1 MGLDPF
7 TLQLI
12 LFATSTAYQVSQQN
26 KMKRRQEAEA
36 DKRKGFIATISGKAE
51 NLPVIYGKSVI
62 GGIETKHA
70 VSANYTANTDNSD
83 KTFSENFAN
92 ATVTGTKN
100 EFLNVQY
107 ALCHDGIEGVQWIK
121 VNDKHYNES
130 SQKFKHIIR
139 THNIGGTADAIA
151 SSNGIP
157 STNYFTG
164 TANVS
169 ATYRLNRDDAN
180 YSGVP
185 SLAFLVKGRKV
196 KWVEETAGVYSLS
209 TSYEYSNNPALCLLD
224 YLMNS
229 DFGRGLSV
237 NDVDLESFYHA
248 ANVCDTIVATDK
260 FIGGKINGQKEVHTV
275 ADIASRPGNLEE
287 RTYENELWYTTAS
300 NQYWY
305 WNKTT
310 WVETTLDATRPI
322 PLYECNL
329 TLDTGAK
336 VRDNIER
343 IMNTMGL
350 AELTWSSEGKY
361 KLLLEHPTTE
371 AAQDA
376 LVDTSHYFTDDDII
390 RENVSI
396 KWPDASSRMN
406 QCTVSFL
413 NEHEDFKDDSVSWP
427 KTNSTAHTTF
437 LAEDNQQPFQSS
449 LTADGITDPYHAL
462 AMAERAVRNSR
473 SMYTISL
480 TVSKKGLNLEPGDF
494 VNISSNLFDI
504 VDEVFRVESLEVNSD
519 FTVNLTCY
527 KFDYQ
532 TLAWNVSDN
541 IAYSTQP
548 VFNFVLEP
556 PTGAAYTDGVSDV
569 LGTAS
574 GRLTWN
580 AASDA
585 AVQGYFV
592 EVSSDNGSTWR
603 TLGTTRSTSFDVT
616 GLVTGVYDFS
626 IRSVSPSG
634 TYSVRETVENKT
646 IQLTTVGKVAVIYAD
661 GADETTN
668 TQSYTLTT
676 QEYVAYYDYT
686 GDTPTLPITTGID
699 FIKFIGD
706 DGTNGTNG
714 VNGSDGSDGLSTY
727 LVPVFIRSASAPSTP
742 TGGSYNFTTKS
753 TTVPSGWSSSVP
765 AGTNP
770 VYTSTA
776 LASISGPLGTDSTLT
791 WSTPTV
797 LATNGTDGIDGYTP
811 VKGVD
816 YFDGVDGN
824 DGSDGDS
831 AYQAQ
836 LDAGNSGTTT
846 DFLDSLVG
854 ADGADGSDGI
864 PGNDGADGVTTYTW
878 VKYADNGT
886 GTVGFSNSP
895 TGKEYI
901 GFAFNKTTATESNT
915 PSNYTWSLI
924 KGADGIDGYTP
935 VKGVDYFDGIDGTD
949 GSDGDSAYQAWLDA
963 GNSGTTT
970 AFLNSLVGADG
981 ADGTDGIA
989 GIDGVDGVTTYTWIK
1004 YADNGTGTS
1013 GFSNAPSGKDY
1024 IGFAFNKTTATE
1036 STNPA
1041 DYTWSLIKGADG
1053 TDGTDGTNG
1062 TDGADGDDGVRGPGW
1077 WRYETGTSAST
1088 TGLSNTALNSFFAAA
1103 TGLTKVAGDRL
1114 IVVNTS
1120 DVATGYLRNNA
1131 NTSWVE
1137 QAEFIDGNLLV
1148 NGTVTADGLAANSV
1162 TANKLQV
1169 SANDS
1174 AIYSVLPTASTA
1186 GTVSSGATGMYFNG
1200 YHNRIEI
1207 WESGILRV
1215 LVGDTAFTPSNNP

>member
-164 TANVS
+164 IANVS

-714 VNGSDGSDGLSTY
+714 VNGSDGLSTY

-831 AYQAQ
+831 AYQAW

-854 ADGADGSDGI
+854 ADG
-864 PGNDGADGVTTYTW
+864 T
-878 VKYADNGT
+878 
-886 GTVGFSNSP
+886 
-895 TGKEYI
+895 
-901 GFAFNKTTATESNT
+901 
-915 PSNYTWSLI
+915 
-924 KGADGIDGYTP
+924 
-935 VKGVDYFDGIDGTD
+935 
-949 GSDGDSAYQAWLDA
+949 
-963 GNSGTTT
+963 
-970 AFLNSLVGADG
+970 
-981 ADGTDGIA
+981 DGTDGIA

-1088 TGLSNTALNSFFAAA
+1088 TGLSNTALDSFFAAA

-1120 DVATGYLRNNA
+1120 NVATGYLRNNA

-1186 GTVSSGATGMYFNG
+1186 GTISSGATGMYFNG